1 MIVCYRTAMRYLGI
15 DYGSKRV
22 GVAVSD
28 ESAKFALPLTVLPN
42 GAGLIEAVDRLAKE
56 NSAQQ
61 IVIGESRKYDMTA
74 NPIQKDIAEFK
85 QRLDGRGYATHLEPE
100 FMTSQQAEREQGKHA
115 KIDASAAA
123 LILQSF
129 LDKLPR

>member
-1 MIVCYRTAMRYLGI
+1 MRLIGI

-28 ESAKFALPLTVLPN
+28 PSGKFALPFSTIANSRNLAPE
-42 GAGLIEAVDRLAKE
+42 IEGIARENEAKE
-56 NSAQQ
+56 

-74 NPIQKDIAEFK
+74 NQILPDIMGLKKALEEKGF
-85 QRLDGRGYATHLEPE
+85 TVILEPE
-100 FMTSQQAEREQGKHA
+100 FMTSAQAERLQGKND

-129 LDKLPR
+129 LDRRGNAE

>member
-1 MIVCYRTAMRYLGI
+1 MIVCYRTAMRYLGV

-22 GVAVSD
+22 GLAVSD
-28 ESAKFALPLTVLPN
+28 ESAKFALPLAVLPN
-42 GAGLIEAVDRLAKE
+42 NAGLVDAVEKAARE
-56 NSAQQ
+56 NGVTQ
-61 IVIGESRKYDMTA
+61 IIIGESRKYDMTA
-74 NPIQKDIAEFK
+74 NPIQEDIAAFK
-85 QRLDGRGYATHLEPE
+85 QLLDGRGFSTRLELE

-129 LDKLPR
+129 LDKESR

>member
-1 MIVCYRTAMRYLGI
+1 MIVWYRRAMRYLGI

-28 ESAKFALPLTVLPN
+28 ESAKFALPVSVLPN
-42 GAGLIEAVDRLAKE
+42 DADLADAIGKIAAE
-56 NSAQQ
+56 NKATH

-74 NPIQKDIAEFK
+74 NPIQKEIAEFK
-85 QRLDGRGYATHLEPE
+85 TRLDSLGYVTHLELE

-129 LDKLPR
+129 LDKQPS